1 MKVEFEIN
9 DNFTDYPAPEKKMES
24 ILAGF
29 AQTLLATMD
38 ETLYNVKINGE
49 DATIY

>member
-9 DNFTDYPAPEKKMES
+9 DRFTDYPEPRIKMES

-29 AQTLLATMD
+29 AQMLLATMD
-38 ETLYNVKINGE
+38 GDSAKC
-49 DATIY
+49 

>member
-9 DNFTDYPAPEKKMES
+9 DNFTNYPDPKIKMES

-29 AQTLLATMD
+29 AKMLLATSD
-38 ETLYNVKINGE
+38 VTLYNVKINSE
-49 DATIY
+49 DAIIY